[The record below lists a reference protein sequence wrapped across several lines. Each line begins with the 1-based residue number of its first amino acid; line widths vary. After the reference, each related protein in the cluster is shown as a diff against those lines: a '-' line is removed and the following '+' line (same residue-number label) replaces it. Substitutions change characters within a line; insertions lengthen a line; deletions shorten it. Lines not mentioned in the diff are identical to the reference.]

1 MICIHTLYP
10 QYEGHSNTDHIL
22 IWIRWFGWV
31 PITGVGRWGWL
42 QDYYPCPKY
51 TFFLAGG
58 ETLQQ
63 MWPVIW
69 QSMFFYHPLWGCTM
83 MYPVFTVW
91 SVCTG
96 LRDVKGYCK
105 QCSKHKERNFHGPMV
120 SNGQITSWYLQP
132 STHPKWKNKPCS
144 RTVPACR
151 RCRWGGA
158 TCVLGKMRIS
168 PMEINCKHMEGR
180 EGDVALLRWALSSSQ
195 AAAKHEMKR

>member
-1 MICIHTLYP
+1 MRISHYQLMTNPYIVYSIHTYIYIYYTYFMYIYIWYAYTHCTPNMKATLM
-10 QYEGHSNTDHIL
+10 

-158 TCVLGKMRIS
+158 TCESWEKWGYRQW
-168 PMEINCKHMEGR
+168 R
-180 EGDVALLRWALSSSQ
+180 
-195 AAAKHEMKR
+195 